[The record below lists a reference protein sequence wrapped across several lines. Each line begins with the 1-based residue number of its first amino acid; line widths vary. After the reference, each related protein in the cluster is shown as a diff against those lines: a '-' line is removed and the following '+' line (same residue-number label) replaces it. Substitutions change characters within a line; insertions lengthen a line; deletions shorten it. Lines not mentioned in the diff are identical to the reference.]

1 MGRTRD
7 IAAIL
12 GKTEITN
19 PQNKRILTID
29 DTSIVDSA
37 YVTSIASIGA
47 SLTYYSTLDSL
58 PTSSLTAGD
67 EAFVS
72 ANNRYYISN
81 GSGWYSVEMID
92 SLG

>member
-12 GKTEITN
+12 GNTEITN
-19 PQNKRILTID
+19 PQNKRVLTVD
-29 DTSIVDSA
+29 DTGVVDSA
-37 YVTSIASIGA
+37 YVTSIASAGGL
-47 SLTYYSTLDSL
+47 SYYSTLDSL
-58 PTSSLTAGD
+58 PTTSLTAGD

-81 GSGWYSVEMID
+81 GSGWYGIEMID

>member
-19 PQNKRILTID
+19 TQNKRVLTVD
-29 DTSIVDSA
+29 DTGVVDSA
-37 YVTSIASIGA
+37 YVNTISGA
-47 SLTYYSTLDSL
+47 SALSYYSTLDSL
-58 PTSSLTAGD
+58 PTTSLTAGD

-81 GSGWYSVEMID
+81 GSGWYGVEMID

>member
-12 GKTEITN
+12 GQTEITN
-19 PQNKRILTID
+19 SQNKRVLTVND
-29 DTSIVDSA
+29 DSFVDSA
-37 YVTSIASIGA
+37 YVNTITLSGR
-47 SLTYYSTLDSL
+47 LEYYSTLDSL

-67 EAFVS
+67 EAFVA

-81 GSGWYSVEMID
+81 GSGWYGCEMID

>member
-12 GKTEITN
+12 GRTEITN
-19 PQNKRILTID
+19 PQNNRIFTIG
-29 DTSIVDSA
+29 DTSNVDSA
-37 YVTSIASIGA
+37 YVTSIASVGGL
-47 SLTYYSTLDSL
+47 SYYSTLDSL

>member
-19 PQNKRILTID
+19 TQNKRILSQGD
-29 DTSIVDSA
+29 DSFIDSA
-37 YVTSIASIGA
+37 VVNTLSSTSL
-47 SLTYYSTLDSL
+47 LTYYSILDSL
-58 PTSSLTAGD
+58 PVTSLTAGD
-67 EAFVS
+67 EAFVA

-81 GSGWYSVEMID
+81 GSGWYGVEMID

>member
-12 GKTEITN
+12 GQTEITN
-19 PQNKRILTID
+19 PQNNRIFTID
-29 DTSIVDSA
+29 DTSVVDSA
-37 YVTSIASIGA
+37 YVTSIASAGA
-47 SLTYYSTLDSL
+47 LSYYSTLDSL

-81 GSGWYSVEMID
+81 GSGWYSVKMID

>member
-12 GKTEITN
+12 GNTEITN

-29 DTSIVDSA
+29 DTNFVDSA
-37 YVTSIASIGA
+37 YVSSIASA
-47 SLTYYSTLDSL
+47 SALSYYSTLDSL
-58 PTSSLTAGD
+58 PTTSLTAGD

-81 GSGWYSVEMID
+81 GSGWYGIEMID

>member
-7 IAAIL
+7 IATIL
-12 GKTEITN
+12 GNTEITN
-19 PQNKRILTID
+19 PQNKRVLTVD
-29 DTSIVDSA
+29 DTGVVDSA
-37 YVTSIASIGA
+37 YVTSIASTGGL
-47 SLTYYSTLDSL
+47 SYYSTLDSL
-58 PTSSLTAGD
+58 PTTSLTAGD

-81 GSGWYSVEMID
+81 GSGWYGVEMID

>member
-12 GKTEITN
+12 GQTEITN
-19 PQNKRILTID
+19 PQNNRILTLD
-29 DTSIVDSA
+29 DTSVVDSA
-37 YVTSIASIGA
+37 YVTTTASAGA
-47 SLTYYSTLDSL
+47 LSYYSTLDSL
-58 PTSSLTAGD
+58 PISSLTAGD
-67 EAFVS
+67 EAFVA

>member
-19 PQNKRILTID
+19 TNNDRILTIND
-29 DTSIVDSA
+29 AALIQDSS
-37 YVTSIASIGA
+37 YITTLASA
-47 SLTYYSTLDSL
+47 SGLSFYETLDSL

-67 EAFVS
+67 EAFVA

-81 GSGWYSVEMID
+81 GSGWYGIEMID

>member
-19 PQNKRILTID
+19 PQNNRILTID
-29 DTSIVDSA
+29 DTSATVDSA
-37 YVTSIASIGA
+37 YVTSIASVGGL
-47 SLTYYSTLDSL
+47 SYYSTLDSL

>member
-19 PQNKRILTID
+19 PQNNRILTLD
-29 DTSIVDSA
+29 DTSVVDSA
-37 YVTSIASIGA
+37 YVTSIASAGA
-47 SLTYYSTLDSL
+47 LSYYSTLDSL
-58 PTSSLTAGD
+58 PLSSLTAGD

>member
-19 PQNKRILTID
+19 PPNNRILTID
-29 DTSIVDSA
+29 DTSNVDSA
-37 YVTSIASIGA
+37 YVTSIVSAGA
-47 SLTYYSTLDSL
+47 LTYYSTLDSL

-67 EAFVS
+67 EAFVA

-81 GSGWYSVEMID
+81 GSGWYGCEMID

>member
-12 GKTEITN
+12 GQTEITN
-19 PQNKRILTID
+19 PQNNRILTLD
-29 DTSIVDSA
+29 DTSVVDSA
-37 YVTSIASIGA
+37 YVTSIASAGA
-47 SLTYYSTLDSL
+47 LSYYSTLDSL
-58 PTSSLTAGD
+58 PISSLTAGD
-67 EAFVS
+67 EAFVA

>member
-19 PQNKRILTID
+19 TQNKRILLEDDDNFID
-29 DTSIVDSA
+29 SSVVDTLSSTA
-37 YVTSIASIGA
+37 LLS
-47 SLTYYSTLDSL
+47 YYSTLDSL
-58 PTSSLTAGD
+58 PLTSLTAGD

-81 GSGWYSVEMID
+81 GSGWYGCEMID

>member
-12 GKTEITN
+12 GQTEITN
-19 PQNKRILTID
+19 PQNNRILTLD

-37 YVTSIASIGA
+37 YVTSIASTGA
-47 SLTYYSTLDSL
+47 LTYYSTLDSL
-58 PTSSLTAGD
+58 PVSSLTAGD

>member
-12 GKTEITN
+12 GQTEITN
-19 PQNKRILTID
+19 PPNKRILTID
-29 DTSIVDSA
+29 DTSNVDSA
-37 YVTSIASIGA
+37 YVTSIASAGA
-47 SLTYYSTLDSL
+47 LTYYSTLDSL

>member
-12 GKTEITN
+12 GQTEITN
-19 PQNKRILTID
+19 PPNKRILTVD
-29 DTSIVDSA
+29 DTSNVDSA
-37 YVTSIASIGA
+37 YVTSIASAGGLA
-47 SLTYYSTLDSL
+47 YYSTLDSL
-58 PTSSLTAGD
+58 PLSSLTAGD

>member
-19 PQNKRILTID
+19 TQNKRVLTVND
-29 DTSIVDSA
+29 DSFVDSA
-37 YVTSIASIGA
+37 YVNTITLSSR
-47 SLTYYSTLDSL
+47 LEYYSTLDSL

-67 EAFVS
+67 QAFVADS
-72 ANNRYYISN
+72 NKLYISDGSIWN
-81 GSGWYSVEMID
+81 GIVMID

>member
-19 PQNKRILTID
+19 QQNNRILTLD
-29 DTSIVDSA
+29 DTSVVDSA
-37 YVTSIASIGA
+37 YVTSIASAGGL
-47 SLTYYSTLDSL
+47 SYYSTLDSL
-58 PTSSLTAGD
+58 PVSSLTAGD

>member
-12 GKTEITN
+12 GQTEITN

-29 DTSIVDSA
+29 DTSVVDSA
-37 YVTSIASIGA
+37 YVTSIASVGGL
-47 SLTYYSTLDSL
+47 SYYSTLDSL

>member
-12 GKTEITN
+12 GSTEITN
-19 PQNKRILTID
+19 PQNKRILTVD
-29 DTSIVDSA
+29 DTSVVDSA
-37 YVTSIASIGA
+37 YVTTISSASA
-47 SLTYYSTLDSL
+47 LSYYSTLDSL
-58 PTSSLTAGD
+58 PTTSLTAGD

-81 GSGWYSVEMID
+81 GSGWYGVEMID